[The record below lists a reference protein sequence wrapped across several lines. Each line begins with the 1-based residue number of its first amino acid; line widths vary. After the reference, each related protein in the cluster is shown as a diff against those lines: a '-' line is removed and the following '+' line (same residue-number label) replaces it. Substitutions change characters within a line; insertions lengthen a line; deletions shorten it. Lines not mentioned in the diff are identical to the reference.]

1 MVCVLVAVA
10 SLVEHRLSCKK
21 TPAAANSR
29 ALCTVSIVVM
39 LGLSCFVACG
49 IFPGSG
55 IKYMSPAFVDE
66 FFTTEPPGKPP

>member
-1 MVCVLVAVA
+1 MVHVLVAVA

-21 TPAAANSR
+21 TPAAANSP
-29 ALCTVSIVVM
+29 SSVM

-55 IKYMSPAFVDE
+55 IKYMSPALVDE